1 MVELL
6 RSPDIWIKG
15 LMMKLNIIATVL
27 LAFSVSAF
35 AVDYPVLSHT
45 SPENVGFDIKKLGKL
60 DTWVTNQVQA
70 GYSGM
75 NILIIKD
82 NKIVL
87 QKAWGEAKKYDGSR
101 LMAVPIHAT
110 ISTMY
115 DLASNTKMYAT
126 NFALQKLVYEGKI
139 DVNDLVS
146 KYISGFGDT
155 PEDNIKGK
163 STLRISDILHHVA
176 GFPADPQYPNKN
188 VAGKLFSQ
196 DKSTTLEMIKHTP
209 LQYRPGTQH
218 IYSDVDYMILGFIIE
233 SVTGKPLDQYVEN
246 NIYKPLGLKH
256 TVFNPLEKGF
266 TQQQI
271 AATELNGNTRDGVI
285 TFPNIR
291 TETVWGQVH
300 DEKAW
305 YSMGG
310 VSGHAGLFSDTS
322 DIAVLM
328 QVMLN
333 GGGYGNV
340 KLFDKKT
347 VDEFTG
353 SSKEDATF
361 GLGWRVNGNAS
372 MTPTFGVLASSKTYG
387 HTGWT
392 GTLTAIDPI
401 NHMAIVIL
409 GNRPHSP
416 VADPR
421 SNPNVF
427 VSGLLPAATY
437 GWIVD
442 QIYGAL
448 K

>member
-1 MVELL
+1 
-6 RSPDIWIKG
+6 
-15 LMMKLNIIATVL
+15 MKFKLITSAL

-35 AVDYPVLSHT
+35 AVDYPVLT
-45 SPENVGFDIKKLGKL
+45 NASPEKAGFDIKKLNRL
-60 DTWVTNQVQA
+60 DSWIQNQIDA
-70 GYSGM
+70 GYAGM
-75 NILIIKD
+75 NILVIKD
-82 NKIVL
+82 NHIVL
-87 QKAWGEAKKYDGSR
+87 QKAWGYAKKYDGSD
-101 LMAVPIHAT
+101 LMSNPIKAT
-110 ISTMY
+110 THTMY

-139 DVNDLVS
+139 GVNDLVS
-146 KYISGFGDT
+146 KYIPGFADL
-155 PEDNIKGK
+155 PDDKIIGK
-163 STLRISDILHHVA
+163 NTLRITDILHHVA
-176 GFPADPQYPNKN
+176 GFPADSQYPNQK
-188 VAGKLFSQ
+188 VAGDLYSQ
-196 DKSTTLEMIKHTP
+196 DKATTLEMIKKTP
-209 LQYRPGTQH
+209 LEYQPGTKH

-233 SVTGKPLDQYVEN
+233 SVTGTPLDQYVEN

-256 TVFNPLEKGF
+256 TVFNPLKKGF
-266 TQQQI
+266 NPQQI

-285 TFPNIR
+285 AFPNIR
-291 TETVWGQVH
+291 TSTIWGEVH

-322 DIAVLM
+322 DMAVLM

-333 GGGYGNV
+333 EGGYGKV
-340 KLFDKKT
+340 KLFDKEIVKQ
-347 VDEFTG
+347 FTQ
-353 SSKEDATF
+353 SSAEDATF

-372 MTPTFGVLASSKTYG
+372 MTPTFGVLASKETYG

-392 GTLTAIDPI
+392 GTLTAIDPV

-416 VADPR
+416 VADPTK
-421 SNPNVF
+421 NPNVF

>member
-1 MVELL
+1 
-6 RSPDIWIKG
+6 
-15 LMMKLNIIATVL
+15 MKFKLIASAL

-35 AVDYPVLSHT
+35 AVDYPVLT
-45 SPENVGFDIKKLGKL
+45 NASPEKVGFDIKKLNRL
-60 DTWVTNQVQA
+60 DSWIQNQIDA
-70 GYSGM
+70 GYAGM
-75 NILIIKD
+75 NILVIKD
-82 NKIVL
+82 NHIVL
-87 QKAWGEAKKYDGSR
+87 QKAWGYAKKYDGSD
-101 LMAVPIHAT
+101 LMSNPIRAT
-110 ISTMY
+110 TKTMY

-139 DVNDLVS
+139 GVNDLVS
-146 KYISGFGDT
+146 KYIPGFMDL
-155 PEDNIKGK
+155 PDDKIKGK
-163 STLRISDILHHVA
+163 NALRITDILHHVA
-176 GFPADPQYPNKN
+176 GFPADPQYPNQK
-188 VAGKLFSQ
+188 VAGGLYSQ
-196 DKSTTLEMIKHTP
+196 DKATTLEMIKKTP
-209 LQYRPGTQH
+209 LEYQPGTKH

-233 SVTGKPLDQYVEN
+233 SVTDTLFDQYVEH

-256 TVFNPLEKGF
+256 TVFNPLKKGF
-266 TQQQI
+266 NPQQI
-271 AATELNGNTRDGVI
+271 AATELNGNTRDAVI

-291 TETVWGQVH
+291 TSTIWGEVH

-322 DIAVLM
+322 DMAVLM

-333 GGGYGNV
+333 EGGYGNV
-340 KLFDKKT
+340 KLFDKGTIKQ
-347 VDEFTG
+347 FTQ
-353 SSKEDATF
+353 SSAEDATF

-372 MTPTFGVLASSKTYG
+372 MTPTFGVLASKETYG

-392 GTLTAIDPI
+392 GTLTAIDPV
-401 NHMAIVIL
+401 NNMAIVIL

-416 VADPR
+416 VADPTK
-421 SNPNVF
+421 NPNVF

>member
-1 MVELL
+1 
-6 RSPDIWIKG
+6 
-15 LMMKLNIIATVL
+15 MKLKIIVTAL
-27 LAFSVSAF
+27 LAFSVSAL
-35 AVDYPVLSHT
+35 AVDYPVLTNT
-45 SPENVGFDIKKLGKL
+45 SPEKVGFDIKKLNRL
-60 DTWVTNQVQA
+60 DSWIQNQIDA

-75 NILIIKD
+75 NILVIKD
-82 NKIVL
+82 NHIVL
-87 QKAWGEAKKYDGSR
+87 QKAWGYAKKYDGSK
-101 LMAVPIHAT
+101 LMVDPIRVT
-110 ISTMY
+110 TNTMY

-139 DVNDLVS
+139 NVNDLVS
-146 KYISGFGDT
+146 KYIPGFSDLPT
-155 PEDNIKGK
+155 DKIKGK
-163 STLRISDILHHVA
+163 DTLRITDILHHVA
-176 GFPADPQYPNKN
+176 GFPADPQYPNQK
-188 VAGKLFSQ
+188 VAGDLFSQ
-196 DKSTTLEMIKHTP
+196 DKDTTLEMIKKTP
-209 LQYRPGTQH
+209 LEYQPGTKH

-233 SVTGKPLDQYVEN
+233 SITSMPLDHYVEN

-256 TVFNPLEKGF
+256 TVFNPLIKGF
-266 TQQQI
+266 NQQQI

-285 TFPNIR
+285 NFPGVR
-291 TETVWGQVH
+291 TSTIWGQVH

-322 DIAVLM
+322 DMAVLM

-340 KLFDKKT
+340 KLFDKAT
-347 VDEFTG
+347 VREFTR
-353 SSKEDATF
+353 SSSEDATF

-372 MTPTFGVLASSKTYG
+372 MTPTFGVLASKETYG

-392 GTLTAIDPI
+392 GTLTSIDPV

-416 VADPR
+416 VADPKV
-421 SNPNVF
+421 NPNVF